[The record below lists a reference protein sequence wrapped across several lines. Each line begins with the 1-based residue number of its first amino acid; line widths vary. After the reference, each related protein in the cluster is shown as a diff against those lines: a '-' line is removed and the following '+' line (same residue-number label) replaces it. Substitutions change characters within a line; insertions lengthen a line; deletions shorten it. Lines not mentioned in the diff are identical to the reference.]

1 PICGPH
7 ASARSNF
14 LTASTVVSAGAFLLH
29 AAIQPRAVFQRPDAG
44 AAPPPEPCDGDPTE
58 QDGATPL
65 ARHADLPAAQLAD
78 TPEPAASWAG
88 RVTFSW
94 INFLMRRGA
103 RQQLD
108 AGDLYALHRT
118 ELPVASWERF
128 QRCRRPGRALVVTL
142 ALTFAPEFL
151 LQAAYSVMAS
161 LLSFA
166 GPFFLQRI
174 IRAIEQADG
183 SDANLRTAYLDAF
196 GLLLFTLGQTLAES
210 QKLWVGRIISIRLKG
225 LLVAEL
231 SAKTLRRRGKGTWE
245 DDKDAGRDGEGDAD
259 GGSGEPAAEA
269 AVDGKIMN
277 LLTADF
283 QRVGDVASYL
293 DNLYSMPMVLVVAIW
308 YMYQLMGVAALLGL
322 LISVVYAPLSKAMF
336 QYAERLEDRLNS
348 ISDERVAAIT
358 ELIQG
363 IKAVKLFG
371 WESRFVAKIS
381 ERRER
386 QLACLWR
393 LLQSWASISAV
404 SALAP
409 LLVLA
414 TIFGLHVIVFG
425 NRLTAEVAF
434 TALSVFE
441 MIRVVFAHLPGFLTW
456 AIGGYVSL
464 NRIGSFLDQPEVQ
477 NLEARVQPESAA
489 AALGFSGADLEWE
502 TAPA

>member
-1 PICGPH
+1 AVVLVDNRMRTGAAVVAAAAVQAALAAAWWRSTQGPSDYPLLLAQTATLAAATAAACVAAHAHDKNRLARRGLFPGALAALAAAQLAAGLCEMHASFFGPDTAAEPICGPH

-29 AAIQPRAVFQRPDAG
+29 ATIQPRAVFQRPDAG

-128 QRCRRPGRALVVTL
+128 QRCRRPGRTLVVTL

-269 AVDGKIMN
+269 AVD
-277 LLTADF
+277 
-283 QRVGDVASYL
+283 
-293 DNLYSMPMVLVVAIW
+293 
-308 YMYQLMGVAALLGL
+308 
-322 LISVVYAPLSKAMF
+322 
-336 QYAERLEDRLNS
+336 
-348 ISDERVAAIT
+348 
-358 ELIQG
+358 
-363 IKAVKLFG
+363 
-371 WESRFVAKIS
+371 
-381 ERRER
+381 
-386 QLACLWR
+386 
-393 LLQSWASISAV
+393 
-404 SALAP
+404 
-409 LLVLA
+409 
-414 TIFGLHVIVFG
+414 
-425 NRLTAEVAF
+425 
-434 TALSVFE
+434 
-441 MIRVVFAHLPGFLTW
+441 
-456 AIGGYVSL
+456 
-464 NRIGSFLDQPEVQ
+464 
-477 NLEARVQPESAA
+477 
-489 AALGFSGADLEWE
+489 
-502 TAPA
+502 